1 MRPRGVMVDLETLG
15 TVPGSII
22 LSIGAVGFGPKKE
35 HGSTFYEK
43 ISIESCQKHG
53 LTFDADT
60 LVWWMQQRIE
70 AKAEAFSG
78 ALPLPVVLRD
88 FSEFLGSDAKDVEIW
103 GNGAS
108 FDIALLAAAY
118 RAAEIPVPWKFW
130 NERCYRTMKS
140 LYPEV
145 PCERTGT
152 HHNALDDAMTQ
163 ARHLAQI
170 LMHIEKAG
178 APPMEVKP

>member
-15 TVPGSII
+15 TAPGSII
-22 LSIGAVGFGPKKE
+22 LSIGAVSFGPKKE
-35 HGSTFYEK
+35 HVSTFYER
-43 ISIESCQKHG
+43 ISIASCQEHG
-53 LTFDADT
+53 MTFDADT
-60 LVWWMQQRIE
+60 LAWWMLQSAE
-70 AKAEAFSG
+70 ARAEAFSG
-78 ALPLPVVLRD
+78 ALPLPLVLER
-88 FSEFLGSDAKDVEIW
+88 FNGFLGRDAKDVEIW

-108 FDIALLAAAY
+108 FDNALLASAY
-118 RAAEIPVPWKFW
+118 RAAKLPLPWKFW
-130 NERCYRTMKS
+130 NERCYRTMKA

>member
-15 TVPGSII
+15 TAPGSII
-22 LSIGAVGFGPKKE
+22 LSIGAVSFGPKKE

-43 ISIESCQKHG
+43 ISIESCQEHG

-60 LVWWMQQRIE
+60 LSWWMIQSAQAR
-70 AKAEAFSG
+70 AEAFSG
-78 ALPLPVVLRD
+78 ALPLPVVLQSFIHFIGR
-88 FSEFLGSDAKDVEIW
+88 DAKDVEIW

-108 FDIALLAAAY
+108 FDITLLAAAY
-118 RAAEIPVPWKFW
+118 RATKLPCPWKFW

-145 PCERTGT
+145 PCERIGT

-163 ARHLAQI
+163 ALHLAQI

-178 APPMEVKP
+178 APLMEVKP